1 MRRKDRRALAALFAL
16 ALVLA
21 ATYAGTAPAPGATPV
36 TGPYPVVKV
45 VDGDTLDVMKDGER
59 VRVRLIGINAPESVD
74 PNRPVQCFGKEAS
87 AELAR
92 MATGQMVALET
103 DPSQDTYDRY
113 GRLLAYVFAST
124 TNLNLHMIEAGYAY
138 EYTYDL
144 PYKYQREFRAAQ
156 REAQAAGRGLWAAG
170 ACGNRVQ

>member
-1 MRRKDRRALAALFAL
+1 
-16 ALVLA
+16 
-21 ATYAGTAPAPGATPV
+21 
-36 TGPYPVVKV
+36 
-45 VDGDTLDVMKDGER
+45 MKDGEK

-92 MATGQMVALET
+92 VAAGHAIALET
-103 DPSQDTYDRY
+103 DPSQDTYDKY

-124 TNLNLHMIEAGYAY
+124 TNLNLHLVQAGFAH

-144 PYKYQREFRAAQ
+144 PYKYQREFRAAE
-156 REAQAAGRGLWAAG
+156 REARETGRGLWAAG
-170 ACGNRVQ
+170 VCGNQI